1 VSNIPKPKLL
11 IIFPCYNEEEVLE
24 ISIQRFFHFFHNL
37 FSKELIDKNSRIC
50 FVDDGSTDNTWKIIE
65 QFENPYIKAIK
76 LSNNFGHQ
84 KALVAAMETFQNQFD
99 AYITL
104 DVDLQDDFT
113 IITSMIEKYI
123 DGYDIVYGVR
133 DDRSS
138 DSFFKRKTAH
148 GFYWFME
155 FLGVETIVNHA
166 DFRLINNKTLNF
178 FLKFEETHLFLRAIF
193 PSIGMNHCT
202 VYYKRFERETGDS
215 KYPIKK
221 MASFALDG
229 ITSFS
234 VKPLR
239 YILITGLISTLLAI
253 LFFIWAVIQLL
264 LGNVI
269 HGWFSVIA
277 TVMFFG
283 GIQTFAI
290 GIIGEYI
297 GKIFM
302 QVKNRPRYLIEK
314 EI

>member
-1 VSNIPKPKLL
+1 
-11 IIFPCYNEEEVLE
+11 
-24 ISIQRFFHFFHNL
+24 
-37 FSKELIDKNSRIC
+37 
-50 FVDDGSTDNTWKIIE
+50 
-65 QFENPYIKAIK
+65 
-76 LSNNFGHQ
+76 
-84 KALVAAMETFQNQFD
+84 METFHDEFD

-113 IITSMIEKYI
+113 VITQMIEKYI
-123 DGYDIVYGVR
+123 NAYDIVYGVR

-155 FLGVETIVNHA
+155 FLGVKTIVNHA
-166 DFRLINNKTLNF
+166 DFRLINNKALNF
-178 FLKFEETHLFLRAIF
+178 FLKFDETHLFLRAIF
-193 PSIGMNHCT
+193 PSIGMKHCT
-202 VYYKRFERETGDS
+202 VYYKRLGREAGES

-221 MASFALDG
+221 MISFAWNG

-239 YILITGLISTLLAI
+239 YILITGFISTLLAI
-253 LFFIWAVIQLL
+253 LFLIWAVTQLAF
-264 LGNVI
+264 GNVI
-269 HGWFSVIA
+269 PGWFSVIA

-302 QVKNRPRYLIEK
+302 EVKNRPRFLVEK
-314 EI
+314 EIRR